1 MRGLIPVTIVVVTA
15 AVGANQQRAP
25 ADAALAF
32 DVVSIRRNQQAET
45 ERASAAPGVIIPPAS
60 ATVLPGGRLAAA
72 GISLREL
79 IRHAYGYQRRP
90 PADVSGG
97 PGWVDT
103 ERYDLNAQAAGEFGA
118 APPGQLPPR
127 AAAMLKTMLAE
138 RFQLRIRTETQE
150 RPIFELVTTRPDKSL
165 GERLKPSKGDCYGI
179 YATNPPP
186 SMPPCPF
193 RIGGGEGFDVGNLTM
208 PEFAMWLSVFPAVNA
223 SVVDK
228 TGLQGGY
235 DITLRFRGIQQ
246 ALTGTGAAS
255 NDYPIL
261 VDALPQQL
269 NLKLERI
276 RGPVDVLIVER
287 AERPSAN

>member
-1 MRGLIPVTIVVVTA
+1 MLRTGLLIALA
-15 AVGANQQRAP
+15 ATTLLSAQTPPPP
-25 ADAALAF
+25 AAF
-32 DVVSIRRNQQAET
+32 DVVAIRRNQAAET
-45 ERASAAPGVIIPPAS
+45 ERTSAPAGVIIPPARPGI
-60 ATVLPGGRLAAA
+60 LPGGRLSAT

-79 IRHAYGYQRRP
+79 IREAYGYQRRP
-90 PADVSGG
+90 PSDVSGG

-103 ERYDLNAQAAGEFGA
+103 ERYDLTAQATGEFGA

-127 AAAMLKTMLAE
+127 AAAMLKAMLAD
-138 RFQLRIRTETQE
+138 RFQLRVRAETQE
-150 RPIFELVTTRPDKSL
+150 RPIFDLVTTRPDKAL
-165 GERLKPSKGDCYGI
+165 GERLKPAKGDCYGI
-179 YATNPPP
+179 YTTTPPP
-186 SMPPCPF
+186 GQAPCPF

-223 SVVDK
+223 TVVDK
-228 TGLQGGY
+228 TGMSGGY

-246 ALTGTGAAS
+246 ALTGAGAAS

-269 NLKLERI
+269 NLKLERT

-287 AERPSAN
+287 AEKPSAN